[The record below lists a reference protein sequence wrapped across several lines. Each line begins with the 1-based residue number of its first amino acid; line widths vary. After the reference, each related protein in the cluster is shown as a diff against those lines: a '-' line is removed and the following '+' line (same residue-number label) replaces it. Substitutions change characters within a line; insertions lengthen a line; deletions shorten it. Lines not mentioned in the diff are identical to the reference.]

1 MSIRNKTLD
10 HPLASPTSHFY
21 VFDPPQGTARRCSS
35 EPSSSPIL
43 GHNHR
48 KEQTQSPTASTASAI
63 KHTVRPGDTLENL
76 ALHYN
81 VSVAA
86 LKTANRL
93 YAPHALFLRAT
104 IVVPGIAAANAPL
117 PPRPPATEATD
128 SKPPAAK
135 PAEDLTQLLANID
148 ADVQTARA
156 RLPALQVPPPPP
168 QKPRLYPP
176 SSTTPSPMYT
186 PRGTRRITVRPNAV
200 VFDVGEVLASVAAEA
215 MARPAE
221 HTVLVTVLD
230 GRNFVRKPNS
240 KLYVQCRFNN
250 EILTSDPVDHIP
262 LPIFD
267 TELTW
272 DIDSKALGFFRSQRA
287 QLKLVVYSVSLNG
300 GSRDQL
306 GYVMLDL
313 RGAPEHSDG
322 QEHWEPLLAAKS
334 PGPFRPELK
343 ISFAVVPANAHREE
357 EEFDASGGKK
367 APTQPPRP
375 RPKPKIH
382 DPKPVPPPPQSDR
395 GVGRPGEFS
404 LPVSLHRDGYYQI
417 GDGNILW
424 VLGITIAFAENVEL
438 FELATPLRDGQYF
451 FSFTFMGNE
460 VTTEPFMSLFNP
472 VFSAERVSIRLC
484 CSSPHLHTFIDELS
498 TLCVYLKH
506 GTPEAG
512 SVSNILG
519 YADITLRD
527 LLSTDPS
534 SSRLF
539 GERDSTEIATVE
551 KLYNLYD
558 TTQQLRMSEDARVPS
573 IGVSVTLAQ
582 ESHDRIPS
590 YNQNLSKSYDD
601 AANLSRISNA
611 DLSRMPDESDFIKAP
626 TNDVLRPA
634 KPPSPPVP
642 AVAKRLE
649 MEKDPTM
656 RGHVDPDYSWRRN
669 AGAEANH
676 NDESRQLD
684 KEPPQASKTPF
695 FENNQSTESYNQP
708 SAGEALFHKS
718 DTAPQDPLATP
729 QSNVQRSNIT
739 PSSTTTGTTGATPL
753 HQTQEY
759 KVALELEL
767 WRADQERQFRS
778 HLRARESQLL
788 NDLASE
794 FQSRE
799 KALDEKLA
807 AFKTVEQKMQTL
819 AKTLEQRDR
828 DLDDRQKR
836 LEDRARELER
846 EAKAREVETRDL
858 ARRTVEEC
866 AHRVKR
872 EKQDAEEARKD
883 RERDRAVADA
893 LRKEVDQLRKQLAY
907 MPPPPPD
914 KADRDADAA
923 MIQKLTQKVAEEK
936 RGRKYYKTLWV
947 RTLNELATYRAPAN
961 ARMPGPSPT
970 RSHDDAPTVLGEI
983 KRDLEEL
990 KSLHSRSIARHG
1002 SEADAGEAARDERSA
1017 PMDPR
1022 ILAEIDR
1029 LAAERDSLLK
1039 GGVYNSSD
1047 RLVVELGLRIQQ
1059 LMASGA
1065 SI

>member
-1 MSIRNKTLD
+1 
-10 HPLASPTSHFY
+10 
-21 VFDPPQGTARRCSS
+21 
-35 EPSSSPIL
+35 
-43 GHNHR
+43 
-48 KEQTQSPTASTASAI
+48 
-63 KHTVRPGDTLENL
+63 
-76 ALHYN
+76 
-81 VSVAA
+81 
-86 LKTANRL
+86 
-93 YAPHALFLRAT
+93 
-104 IVVPGIAAANAPL
+104 
-117 PPRPPATEATD
+117 
-128 SKPPAAK
+128 
-135 PAEDLTQLLANID
+135 
-148 ADVQTARA
+148 
-156 RLPALQVPPPPP
+156 
-168 QKPRLYPP
+168 
-176 SSTTPSPMYT
+176 
-186 PRGTRRITVRPNAV
+186 
-200 VFDVGEVLASVAAEA
+200 

-230 GRNFVRKPNS
+230 GRNFVKKPNS

-267 TELTW
+267 TELAW
-272 DIDSKALGFFRSQRA
+272 DIDTKALGFFRSQRA
-287 QLKLVVYSVSLNG
+287 PLKLIVYSVNLNG
-300 GSRDQL
+300 GNRDQL

-313 RGAPEHSDG
+313 RGAPEHADG
-322 QEHWEPLLAAKS
+322 QEHWEALLGSKS

-343 ISFAVVPANAHREE
+343 ISFAVVPAKGHREE
-357 EEFDASGGKK
+357 DDFEASSGRK
-367 APTQPPRP
+367 APLRPKP
-375 RPKPKIH
+375 RPKVQ
-382 DPKPVPPPPQSDR
+382 DPKRTSRPPPAQRNAPYAST
-395 GVGRPGEFS
+395 FS

-417 GDGNILW
+417 GSGNVLW

-438 FELATPLRDGQYF
+438 LEPAPQLRTGQYF

-484 CSSPHLHTFIDELS
+484 CSLSHLRTFIDELS
-498 TLCVYLKH
+498 TLCVYLKQ
-506 GTPEAG
+506 GTAEAG
-512 SVSNILG
+512 GTSEILG
-519 YADITLRD
+519 YADVTLRD
-527 LLSTDPS
+527 LLSTNPS

-539 GERDSTEIATVE
+539 DDSAQFATVE
-551 KLYNLYD
+551 KIYNLYD
-558 TTQQLRMSEDARVPS
+558 PTQQLRLSEDARAPG
-573 IGVSVTLAQ
+573 IGVSVTLAP
-582 ESHDRIPS
+582 ESRDRHLS
-590 YNQNLSKSYDD
+590 YNQSKSYDD

-611 DLSRMPDESDFIKAP
+611 DLSRMPDENDFVNAP
-626 TNDVLRPA
+626 PEPSRPA
-634 KPPSPPVP
+634 RPPSPPVP

-649 MEKDPTM
+649 LEKEPTAQ
-656 RGHVDPDYSWRRN
+656 HVDSVHKAAREDYSQLDDILQWSEEPSKAIN
-669 AGAEANH
+669 AGGDPKKTSNPFLENYGPTGSHNPFDAEALSHKRNV
-676 NDESRQLD
+676 Q
-684 KEPPQASKTPF
+684 
-695 FENNQSTESYNQP
+695 QP
-708 SAGEALFHKS
+708 
-718 DTAPQDPLATP
+718 PLATP
-729 QSNVQRSNIT
+729 HHNAPHSNAT
-739 PSSTTTGTTGATPL
+739 PSSTTTGTGATPL

-778 HLRARESQLL
+778 HLRARESQML

-799 KALDEKLA
+799 KALDEKLT
-807 AFKTVEQKMQTL
+807 AFKQVEQKMQSL

-828 DLDDRQKR
+828 DLDERQKR

-846 EAKAREVETRDL
+846 EAKAREIETRDL

-866 AHRVKR
+866 AHRIKR

-883 RERDRAVADA
+883 RERDRAIADA

-914 KADRDADAA
+914 KVDRDADAA

-961 ARMPGPSPT
+961 TKLPGSPARGS
-970 RSHDDAPTVLGEI
+970 DDAPTVLGEI

-990 KSLHSRSIARHG
+990 KSLHSRSVARLG
-1002 SEADAGEAARDERSA
+1002 SEMDAGDARDVRREDCTA
-1017 PMDPR
+1017 PMDPK
-1022 ILAEIDR
+1022 ILQEIDR

-1059 LMASGA
+1059 LMANGA
-1065 SI
+1065 AT